1 MSVDAAVRALRR
13 GQIVGVPTDTLYGLA
28 ADPFKEDALEA
39 IFRLKGRPQEKP
51 MALLVASVEQGM
63 TLASFTDR
71 AHELAEAHWPGA
83 LTLVLPRLATAPTWL
98 GDRERKT
105 IGLRCPDHPVALALL
120 EVAGP
125 LAVTSA
131 NLSGDEAVVDDV
143 EADELFGDAVAV
155 YLEGAAPGGKASTII
170 DLTAPAPLTLRR
182 GPVQADSGPTRPH

>member
-105 IGLRCPDHPVALALL
+105 IGLRCPDHPVARALL

-182 GPVQADSGPTRPH
+182 GPVQADPGPTRPH